1 MKKAISLIACFMV
14 LTNMSAQEKHHI
26 HLKLI
31 QPGIEYQL
39 ELRNSLLASID
50 LGFGFTN
57 LSYNS
62 EDDFNAYLSTFS
74 NITLKNIYNH
84 TKLMS
89 RNNKLSSHSGNYY
102 GLRCLGY
109 GNNVNNSSKSQSFN
123 YAIGPVWGAQRYY
136 NSFYYQIEIGLGYH
150 NGYEINDFAPLAR
163 FCIGINLKQ
172 W

>member
-1 MKKAISLIACFMV
+1 MKKIIFLVACVFV
-14 LTNMSAQEKHHI
+14 LTNISAQEKHNI

-31 QPGIEYQL
+31 QPGIEYQF

-50 LGFGFTN
+50 LGFGLVN

-62 EDDFNAYLSTFS
+62 EDNFDAYFSTFS
-74 NITLKNIYNH
+74 NITIKKIYNH
-84 TKLMS
+84 SKLLD
-89 RNNKLSSHSGNYY
+89 RNSKISSHSGNYY

-109 GNNVNNSSKSQSFN
+109 GNNVSNSSKSKKFN
-123 YAIGPVWGAQRYY
+123 YAIGPVWGVQRYY
-136 NSFYYQIEIGLGYH
+136 KSFYYQIEIGLGYY
-150 NGYEINDFAPLAR
+150 NVYKANTLAPLTR